1 MDKMGADFK
10 MSLDS
15 IKDRL
20 SEDAVAIQIPWGQAE
35 DFHGVIDLRTMKAY
49 TFEGE
54 YGVNVKEQDIP
65 AELQNQA
72 EEYRDIMLDVLS
84 MFDDELADKYME
96 GEDISIDLIDKAIRK
111 GTLSMKIYPVML

>member
-35 DFHGVIDLRTMKAY
+35 NFTGVIDIRLMKAY
-49 TFEGE
+49 TFEDE
-54 YGVNVKEQDIP
+54 YGVNVKEHDIP
-65 AELQNQA
+65 AELQDKA
-72 EEYRDIMLDVLS
+72 EEYRDIMLDALS

-96 GEDISIDLIDKAIRK
+96 GEEVSVELIDKAIRK
-111 GTLSMKIYPVML
+111 GTLSM